1 MRKGRGLWCGLG
13 NPRICPFMP
22 ARIEDTRGCL
32 NFQLRRT
39 ARQVGRYYDDALRP
53 LSLRVSQFNV
63 LAVLAQTGP
72 LPVSEIANIL
82 GMERSALARNLK
94 PLQRRGLLAVAPG
107 KDRRVRL
114 AALKLAGRRK
124 LEAALPHWSKAQE
137 RLVARMGRGGA
148 GRLADSLARLRSAL
162 GEGS

>member
-1 MRKGRGLWCGLG
+1 MMAQFPDRQS
-13 NPRICPFMP
+13 MP

-39 ARQVGRYYDDALRP
+39 ARQVSRYYDDALRP

-72 LPVSEIANIL
+72 MAVTDLANIL

-94 PLQRRGLLAVAPG
+94 PLARRGFLSVAPG
-107 KDRRVRL
+107 KDRRTRL
-114 AALKLAGRRK
+114 ATLKPAGKRK
-124 LEAALPHWSKAQE
+124 LDVALPEWGRAQE
-137 RLVARMGRGGA
+137 RLVARVGCDEA
-148 GRLADSLARLRSAL
+148 GHLTEILGRLRSAVDAA
-162 GEGS
+162 G